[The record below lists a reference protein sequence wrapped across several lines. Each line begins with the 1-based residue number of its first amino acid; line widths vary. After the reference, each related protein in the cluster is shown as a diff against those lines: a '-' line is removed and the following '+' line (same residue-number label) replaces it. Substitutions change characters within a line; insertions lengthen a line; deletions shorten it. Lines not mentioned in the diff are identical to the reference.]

1 MLASCQA
8 ATSPLAASRNA
19 MVLSRGRCLWAQVR
33 PPCRAPTPP
42 WPPSRNAMVLR
53 CGCAWVPVS
62 AGRAEPAS
70 DSLAA
75 RDAPVTS
82 NAPAAASAKAAARA
96 AQEILK
102 EGICHIPLH
111 RVMDSFGLKTAVRI
125 RRSEGRAA
133 AHRRM
138 SPDHTVARTAADGA
152 YRLIDRLVGRESPAP
167 TLPGLRVPPRGHD
180 VPDGT
185 PAHAGSR

>member
-1 MLASCQA
+1 
-8 ATSPLAASRNA
+8 
-19 MVLSRGRCLWAQVR
+19 
-33 PPCRAPTPP
+33 
-42 WPPSRNAMVLR
+42 MVLR
-53 CGCAWVPVS
+53 CGCAWVTVS

-111 RVMDSFGLKTAVRI
+111 RVMDSFGLKTAVRM
-125 RRSEGRAA
+125 RSASMISGTACQIGWPPNSGNSAA
-133 AHRRM
+133 
-138 SPDHTVARTAADGA
+138 
-152 YRLIDRLVGRESPAP
+152 
-167 TLPGLRVPPRGHD
+167 
-180 VPDGT
+180 
-185 PAHAGSR
+185 